1 MYRTVLIIFFLVLME
16 SGWSQTTSKATIKF
30 DEEMFDFGSVVISVK
45 TAHEFY
51 FTNTGK
57 KPINLKKVTASCGC
71 TTPQWDSLP
80 VQPGMK
86 GKIIVFFE
94 CFPLEKSFDKSITI
108 ESNAEPSIQ
117 VLEIKGRCVDPY
129 KTQKSRNTLPIG
141 RLLFGQTHVNFDK
154 IYNNVTL
161 KQKEISFFN
170 NSDDTI
176 KVDEFQTPAY
186 LLCAASPS
194 VLLPHQEGVIY
205 LNYNATLVNE
215 FGFKLEKFKMI
226 TDDTDFPIKWLTV
239 SADILEYFDTTH
251 QNNATLFLK
260 ESSFEFG
267 KIKVGDIMT
276 HTFEIKNTGTDTL
289 VIHQVKSS
297 CGCTEAILSKDK
309 IAPGKTAQLKV
320 VFNTAGVTK
329 GINNKR
335 ITLISTDR
343 KNQVL
348 YLGVSVEVE

>member
-1 MYRTVLIIFFLVLME
+1 MHRTISIIFFLVLML
-16 SGWSQTTSKATIKF
+16 SAWAQTPSKVTIKF

-57 KPINLKKVTASCGC
+57 KPIQLKKVTASCGC

-80 VQPGMK
+80 VLPGKK

-94 CFPLEKSFDKSITI
+94 CFPLEKSFDKTITI
-108 ESNAEPSIQ
+108 ESNAEPNIQ
-117 VLEIKGRCVDPY
+117 VLEIKGRCVDPF
-129 KTQKSRNTLPIG
+129 KAQKARNTLPIG

-194 VLLPHQEGVIY
+194 IILPHQEGVIY
-205 LNYNATLVNE
+205 LNYNATMVNE

-226 TDDTDFPIKWLTV
+226 TNDKDFPVKWLTV
-239 SADILEYFDTTH
+239 SAEILEYFDTSR
-251 QNNATLFLK
+251 QNNATIFLK

-267 KIKVGDIMT
+267 KIKVGDIKT
-276 HTFEIKNTGTDTL
+276 HTFEIKNTGADTL
-289 VIHQVKSS
+289 FIHQVKSS

-309 IAPGKTAQLKV
+309 IAPGKSAQLKV
-320 VFNTAGVTK
+320 IFNTAGATK

-343 KNQVL
+343 KNPVI
-348 YLGVSVEVE
+348 YLGVSVVVD

>member
-1 MYRTVLIIFFLVLME
+1 MHRTVLIIFFLILMQ
-16 SGWSQTTSKATIKF
+16 SAWTQTPAKATIKF
-30 DEEMFDFGSVVISVK
+30 DEEMFDFGSVVISLK

-57 KPINLKKVTASCGC
+57 KPIKLKKVTTSCGC
-71 TTPQWDSLP
+71 TKPQWDSLP
-80 VQPGMK
+80 VLPGK
-86 GKIIVFFE
+86 RGKIIVFFE
-94 CFPLEKSFDKSITI
+94 CFPLEKSFDKTISI
-108 ESNAEPSIQ
+108 ESNAEPNIQ

-141 RLLFGQTHVNFDK
+141 RILFGQTHVNFDK
-154 IYNNVTL
+154 IHNNVSL

-186 LLCAASPS
+186 LVCAASPS
-194 VLLPHQEGVIY
+194 IILPHQEGVIY

-215 FGFKLEKFKMI
+215 FGFKLEKFKII
-226 TDDTDFPIKWLTV
+226 TDDKDFPIKWLTV
-239 SADILEYFDTTH
+239 SAEILEYFDTTH
-251 QNNATLFLK
+251 QNNATIFLK

-267 KIKVGDIMT
+267 KIKVGDIKT

-289 VIHQVKSS
+289 FIHHVKSS
-297 CGCTEAILSKDK
+297 CGCTEAILGNDK
-309 IAPGKTAQLKV
+309 IAPGKTVQLKV
-320 VFNTAGVTK
+320 IFNTAGVTK

-343 KNQVL
+343 KNPVI
-348 YLGVSVEVE
+348 YLGISVVVD